1 MFKPQ
6 FQERTGG
13 KEATKKG
20 KLLIFYKNQIFVT
33 ILRTVS
39 QKAWSPNMMYS
50 I

>member
-13 KEATKKG
+13 KEATKKR
-20 KLLIFYKNQIFVT
+20 KLIIFYKNQNFVT
-33 ILRTVS
+33 ILRAVS
-39 QKAWSPNMMYS
+39 QRLGPP